1 MNNSK
6 RGFTLIEIVMVL
18 VLLGILAAVA
28 IPKYYD
34 LKTKAEEQTAKTVAA
49 EFQARLN
56 GKFADLIL
64 DGNTCEAAVEEA
76 LKEAQTVGSDTE
88 QKTHGFTIEFTPA
101 QNTATANAKL
111 KVLKD
116 GEKRAEVTIAV
127 PKCGNPT
134 K

>member
-18 VLLGILAAVA
+18 VLLGILDAVA

-64 DGNTCEAAVEEA
+64 DGKTCEAAVAGA
-76 LKEAQTVGSDTE
+76 LTEAQTVGRDTE
-88 QKTHGFTIEFTPA
+88 QKTHGFTIEFNPA
-101 QNTATANAKL
+101 ENTANATLTVK
-111 KVLKD
+111 KD
-116 GEKRAEVTIAV
+116 NETRATVTIAV
-127 PKCGNPT
+127 PKCGKITN
-134 K
+134 

>member
-64 DGNTCEAAVEEA
+64 DGKTCEAAVAGA
-76 LKEAQTVGSDTE
+76 LTEAQTVGRDTE
-88 QKTHGFTIEFTPA
+88 QKTHGFTIEFNPA
-101 QNTATANAKL
+101 ENTANATLTVK
-111 KVLKD
+111 KD
-116 GEKRAEVTIAV
+116 NETRATVTIAV
-127 PKCGNPT
+127 PKCGKITN
-134 K
+134 

>member
-64 DGNTCEAAVEEA
+64 DGKTCEAAVTGA
-76 LKEAQTVGSDTE
+76 LTEAQTVGRDTE
-88 QKTHGFTIEFTPA
+88 QKTHGFTIEFNPA
-101 QNTATANAKL
+101 ENTANATLTVK
-111 KVLKD
+111 KD
-116 GEKRAEVTIAV
+116 KETRATVTIAV
-127 PKCGNPT
+127 PKCGKITN
-134 K
+134 

>member
-64 DGNTCEAAVEEA
+64 DGTSCEKAVTDAIEEA
-76 LKEAQTVGSDTE
+76 KKVGSAQE
-88 QKTHGFTIEFTPA
+88 QETHGFTIQFIEA
-101 QNTATANAKL
+101 GDKVDDNASL
-111 KVLKD
+111 KVSKD
-116 GEKRAEVTIAV
+116 GELRAEVAIAV
-127 PKCGNPT
+127 PKCGKITN
-134 K
+134 

>member
-64 DGNTCEAAVEEA
+64 DRKTCEAAVAGALTEA
-76 LKEAQTVGSDTE
+76 KTVGSETE

-101 QNTATANAKL
+101 ENTANATLTVK
-111 KVLKD
+111 KD
-116 GEKRAEVTIAV
+116 NETRATVTIAV
-127 PKCGNPT
+127 PKCGKITN
-134 K
+134 

>member
-64 DGNTCEAAVEEA
+64 DGKTCEAAVAGA
-76 LKEAQTVGSDTE
+76 LTEAQTVGRDTE
-88 QKTHGFTIEFTPA
+88 QKTHGFTIEFNPA
-101 QNTATANAKL
+101 ENTANATLTVK
-111 KVLKD
+111 KD
-116 GEKRAEVTIAV
+116 KETRATVTIAV
-127 PKCGNPT
+127 PKCGKITN
-134 K
+134 

>member
-64 DGNTCEAAVEEA
+64 DGETCEAAVTGA
-76 LKEAQTVGSDTE
+76 LTEAQTVGSYTE
-88 QKTHGFTIEFTPA
+88 QKTHGFTIEFNPA
-101 QNTATANAKL
+101 ENTANATLTVK
-111 KVLKD
+111 KD
-116 GEKRAEVTIAV
+116 NETRATVTIAV
-127 PKCGNPT
+127 PKCGKITN
-134 K
+134 

>member
-64 DGNTCEAAVEEA
+64 DGKTCEAAVTGA
-76 LKEAQTVGSDTE
+76 LTEAQTVGSDTE
-88 QKTHGFTIEFTPA
+88 QKTHGFTIEFNPA
-101 QNTATANAKL
+101 ENTANATLTVK
-111 KVLKD
+111 KD
-116 GEKRAEVTIAV
+116 NETRATVTIAV
-127 PKCGNPT
+127 PKCGKITN
-134 K
+134 

>member
-64 DGNTCEAAVEEA
+64 DGKTCEAAVAGA
-76 LKEAQTVGSDTE
+76 LTEAQTVGRDTE
-88 QKTHGFTIEFTPA
+88 QKTHGFTIEFNPA
-101 QNTATANAKL
+101 ENTANATLTVK
-111 KVLKD
+111 KD
-116 GEKRAEVTIAV
+116 NETRATVTIAV
-127 PKCGNPT
+127 PKCGKVTN
-134 K
+134 

>member
-64 DGNTCEAAVEEA
+64 DGKTCEAAVTGA
-76 LKEAQTVGSDTE
+76 LTEAQTVGRDTE
-88 QKTHGFTIEFTPA
+88 QKTHGFTIEFNPA
-101 QNTATANAKL
+101 ENTANATLTVK
-111 KVLKD
+111 KD
-116 GEKRAEVTIAV
+116 NETRATVTIAV
-127 PKCGNPT
+127 PKCGKITN
-134 K
+134 

>member
-64 DGNTCEAAVEEA
+64 DGKTCEAAVAGALTEA
-76 LKEAQTVGSDTE
+76 KTVGSETE

-101 QNTATANAKL
+101 ENTANATLTVK
-111 KVLKD
+111 KD
-116 GEKRAEVTIAV
+116 NETRATVTIAV
-127 PKCGNPT
+127 PKCGKITN
-134 K
+134 

>member
-64 DGNTCEAAVEEA
+64 DGKTCEAAVTGA
-76 LKEAQTVGSDTE
+76 LTEAQTVGSDTE
-88 QKTHGFTIEFTPA
+88 QKTHGFTIEFKPA
-101 QNTATANAKL
+101 ENTATAKATLTVK
-111 KVLKD
+111 KD
-116 GEKRAEVTIAV
+116 NETRATVTIAV
-127 PKCGNPT
+127 PKCGKITN
-134 K
+134 

>member
-64 DGNTCEAAVEEA
+64 DGKTCEAAVA
-76 LKEAQTVGSDTE
+76 GVLTEAQTVGRDTE
-88 QKTHGFTIEFTPA
+88 QKTHGFTIEFNPA
-101 QNTATANAKL
+101 ENTANATLTVK
-111 KVLKD
+111 KD
-116 GEKRAEVTIAV
+116 NETRATVTIAV
-127 PKCGNPT
+127 PKCGKITN
-134 K
+134 

>member
-64 DGNTCEAAVEEA
+64 DGETCEAAVAGA
-76 LKEAQTVGSDTE
+76 LIEAQKVGSATE
-88 QKTHGFTIEFTPA
+88 QRTHGFTIEFTPA
-101 QNTATANAKL
+101 ENTANATLTVK
-111 KVLKD
+111 KD
-116 GEKRAEVTIAV
+116 NETRATVTIAV
-127 PKCGNPT
+127 PKCGMITN
-134 K
+134 

>member
-34 LKTKAEEQTAKTVAA
+34 LKTKAEEQTAKAVAA

-64 DGNTCEAAVEEA
+64 AGEACESAVGKAITEA
-76 LKEAQTVGSDTE
+76 EKLNSEIE
-88 QKTHGFTIEFTPA
+88 QKTHGFNLTFDAGKNDDESNGTL
-101 QNTATANAKL
+101 TVKKGDETRAT
-111 KVLKD
+111 
-116 GEKRAEVTIAV
+116 VTIAV

>member
-64 DGNTCEAAVEEA
+64 DGKTCEAAVAGA
-76 LKEAQTVGSDTE
+76 LTEAQTVGSDTE
-88 QKTHGFTIEFTPA
+88 QKTHGFTIEFKPA
-101 QNTATANAKL
+101 ENTANATLTVK
-111 KVLKD
+111 KD
-116 GEKRAEVTIAV
+116 KETRATVTIAV
-127 PKCGNPT
+127 PKCGKITN
-134 K
+134 